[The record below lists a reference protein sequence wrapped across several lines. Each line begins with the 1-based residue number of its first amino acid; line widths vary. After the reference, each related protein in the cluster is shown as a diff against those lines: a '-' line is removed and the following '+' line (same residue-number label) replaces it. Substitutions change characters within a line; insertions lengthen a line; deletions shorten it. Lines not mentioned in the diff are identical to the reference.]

1 MPQRLALF
9 DLDNTLLA
17 GDSDHAWGEFLI
29 KQQLVDESSH
39 RQKNDS
45 FYQDYLDGELD
56 IHAYVAFTL
65 GPILSYS
72 ADERAK
78 LHEQFLQQAVQ
89 PLLIDKAFDLVNAH
103 KEQGDYTIIITA
115 TNSFITAPIAQLFGV
130 EQLLATDVEM
140 VDGRLSGRIAGIPCY
155 QEGKVD
161 KLNLWLKNSDT
172 ELTLANSIFYSDS
185 INDLPLL
192 EQVAEPIAVDPDEQL
207 AKISAE
213 KAWQLLSLRG

>member
-1 MPQRLALF
+1 MH
-9 DLDNTLLA
+9 
-17 GDSDHAWGEFLI
+17 S
-29 KQQLVDESSH
+29 
-39 RQKNDS
+39 
-45 FYQDYLDGELD
+45 
-56 IHAYVAFTL
+56 
-65 GPILSYS
+65 
-72 ADERAK
+72 K

>member
-29 KQQLVDESSH
+29 AQQLVDESSH

-45 FYQDYLDGELD
+45 FYQDYLNGELD

-65 GPILSYS
+65 GPILAYS
-72 ADERAK
+72 ASERAK
-78 LHEQFLQQAVQ
+78 LHEHFMQQAVQ

-103 KEQGDYTIIITA
+103 KQQGDFTVIITA
-115 TNSFITAPIAQLFGV
+115 TNSFITDPIAKLFSV
-130 EQLLATDVEM
+130 EQLLATDVELL
-140 VDGRLSGRIAGIPCY
+140 DGKLTGRIAGIPCY
-155 QEGKVD
+155 QEGKVE
-161 KLNLWLKNSDT
+161 KLKLWLKSLGSD
-172 ELTLANSIFYSDS
+172 LSLANSVFYSDS

-192 EQVAEPIAVDPDEQL
+192 EQAYEAIAVDPDQEL
-207 AKISAE
+207 AKISVE
-213 KAWQLLSLRG
+213 KGWQTLSLRG